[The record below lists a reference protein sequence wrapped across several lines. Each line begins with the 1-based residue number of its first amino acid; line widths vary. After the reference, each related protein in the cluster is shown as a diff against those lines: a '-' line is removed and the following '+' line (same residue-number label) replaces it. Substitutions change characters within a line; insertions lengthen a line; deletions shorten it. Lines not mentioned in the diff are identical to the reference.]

1 MQILRVR
8 KAKNSILL
16 LFIQECH
23 LWNQSN
29 CLVLVVVMRK
39 KQVLLNA
46 QINIDHLSCSLW
58 LSRCSWRW
66 GPRAIVLFLLK
77 LRQQQRLVFVK
88 LEIKALHVGHI
99 YKSLKRNTPSLKS
112 CYEITWSDEKCRK
125 SRWTIL
131 DDKMTEW
138 LLLLNFKSEN
148 MIVRL
153 YFYLTEFDLKWRHL
167 KPVVGVFV
175 WLLVNFISNVIGCSH
190 FYELLNA
197 WEKRSQEIDAQ
208 SIEYTRLFYYNS
220 FLSVRLLSL
229 DLRLIRIGSNT
240 SEFLAKA

>member
-1 MQILRVR
+1 
-8 KAKNSILL
+8 
-16 LFIQECH
+16 
-23 LWNQSN
+23 
-29 CLVLVVVMRK
+29 
-39 KQVLLNA
+39 
-46 QINIDHLSCSLW
+46 
-58 LSRCSWRW
+58 
-66 GPRAIVLFLLK
+66 
-77 LRQQQRLVFVK
+77 
-88 LEIKALHVGHI
+88 
-99 YKSLKRNTPSLKS
+99 
-112 CYEITWSDEKCRK
+112 
-125 SRWTIL
+125 
-131 DDKMTEW
+131 
-138 LLLLNFKSEN
+138 